1 MVPED
6 RVALLVPV
14 APLVPLGRAVLLD
27 RWVQW
32 PRARQRRQR
41 RQRLLRPRRRQEGL
55 LDLVDPLDP
64 EHLYRL

>member
-1 MVPED
+1 MVLED

-14 APLVPLGRAVLLD
+14 APLGRAVLLG

-32 PRARQRRQR
+32 PRGRQRRQR

-55 LDLVDPLDP
+55 LDLVGPLDP
-64 EHLYRL
+64 ERLYRL